1 MNWSTTIV
9 VKEPLH
15 TLLTNVNKMEGG
27 HRDRSLRC
35 NLTLYTLKDQGNY
48 GVVINKTG
56 ICLIFYLQNILFC
69 CNLKYEEKNKSKY
82 IFAVLK

>member
-9 VKEPLH
+9 VKEPLQ

-48 GVVINKTG
+48 GVMIIKQG
-56 ICLIFYLQNILFC
+56 
-69 CNLKYEEKNKSKY
+69 
-82 IFAVLK
+82 

>member
-15 TLLTNVNKMEGG
+15 TLLTNVNKIEGG
-27 HRDRSLRC
+27 HKDRSLLC

-48 GVVINKTG
+48 GVMIIKQGYV
-56 ICLIFYLQNILFC
+56 
-69 CNLKYEEKNKSKY
+69 
-82 IFAVLK
+82 

>member
-15 TLLTNVNKMEGG
+15 TLLTNVNKIEGG
-27 HRDRSLRC
+27 HKDRGLLC

-48 GVVINKTG
+48 GVMIIKQGYVLSFICKT
-56 ICLIFYLQNILFC
+56 FYLL
-69 CNLKYEEKNKSKY
+69 
-82 IFAVLK
+82 